1 MEHAFANQSL
11 PYEQLYY
18 HSPIGTAFLS
28 PDATA
33 WIGANPSFCEM
44 LGYSEEE
51 LRDIPYAQVAVR
63 APDERAALL
72 APLLNGSLTNLT
84 LKESLSRKD
93 GSAVSA
99 RLCLFPV
106 QSAGIVRGI
115 AVQVTEILQTVPPD
129 TLSEETILR
138 LVLDHAQDLITVST
152 PDGITRYVSP
162 AIHSILGYEPDELI
176 GRNNTSLYHPDDI
189 RQLQAQA
196 FRDIGVFECRVRH
209 RDGHYLWFETTF
221 EILRTSDGQFDKIV
235 GIGRDITARKK
246 FEDNLAEAQRLARIG
261 SWEWDLDS
269 GRFSCSDE
277 MHRMFDARIDRHRSD
292 LEAFLDCLHPG
303 DKSRIQANLQEVFK
317 GGFHEADFR
326 IVTLGGETRL
336 IHARIK
342 TICMPGSEKV
352 SRLLGTLQDI
362 TDSRLMEAQLRE
374 SEQRYKSLFDYNP
387 SGVYSFDLEG
397 NFTSLNASLEKMLGY
412 TREELMP
419 GSFVHLVYPPDLPR
433 TQANFNRAAQG
444 EPHNYEAVVLHKD
457 GSLLDLTVTN
467 VPIFVDDRVVGVFG
481 IASDITERKRH
492 MEQIEKLSYEHA
504 LILSSVSEG
513 IFGVDR
519 EGRGIFLNPPGARM
533 LGCEAEL
540 FAGRPYQES
549 VHHTRADGTRYAEGK
564 SPVHQTIRDGRPRAA
579 REDIF
584 WRTDGPSFLADY
596 RVTPITDRGEIR
608 GAVVVW
614 RDITSEVEVMRAKE
628 SAERADHA
636 KSEFLAIMS
645 HELRTPMNGI
655 MGMTDLL
662 LDTPLSESQ
671 REYAEIVMK
680 SSRSLLRILND
691 ILDFSKIEAGK
702 LDLECESVV
711 PAELLE
717 SVRELFAVKA
727 DEKGIA
733 LDVRTEE
740 DTQATFGGDATR
752 IRQVLVNLVG
762 NAIKFTETGSVTV
775 RVCRVRSEEP
785 AGDMLEFEVTDTGI
799 GIPADKLDRL
809 FQSFSQLHPA
819 FNRKYGGTGL
829 GLAICKRLVELMGG
843 RIEAHS
849 EEGAGSRFRFTLPA
863 SCDSLRQ

>member
-1 MEHAFANQSL
+1 MEHAFANPSL
-11 PYEQLYY
+11 PFEQLYY

-28 PDATA
+28 PDADA
-33 WIGANPSFCEM
+33 WVGANPSFCGM
-44 LGYSEEE
+44 LGYGEEE
-51 LRDIPYAQVAVR
+51 LQSMPYSQLAVLSVSDR
-63 APDERAALL
+63 EERL
-72 APLLNGSLTNLT
+72 APLLAGSLPSLALT
-84 LKESLSRKD
+84 ETFARKD
-93 GSAVSA
+93 GSPVTA
-99 RLCLFPV
+99 RLHLIPIR
-106 QSAGIVRGI
+106 SEGIIQVI
-115 AVQVTEILQTVPPD
+115 AVQVTELIPTAPAD

-162 AIHSILGYEPDELI
+162 AIQSVLGYEPAELI
-176 GRNNTSLYHPDDI
+176 GRNNMALYHPDDV
-189 RQLQAQA
+189 RQLMTQT
-196 FRDIGVFECRVRH
+196 FRDVDVFECRVRH

-221 EILRTSDGQFDKIV
+221 EVLRTANGELDKIV
-235 GIGRDITARKK
+235 GIGRDVTARKK
-246 FEDNLAEAQRLARIG
+246 FEENLAEAQRLARIG
-261 SWEWDLDS
+261 SWDWEIAG

-277 MHRMFDARIDRHRSD
+277 MHRMFEGRIDRDRID
-292 LEAFLDCLHPG
+292 LEAFFACLHV
-303 DKSRIQANLQEVFK
+303 DDRDRIEANLQKALK

-326 IVTLGGETRL
+326 IVTAGGDTRL
-336 IHARIK
+336 IHARIQS
-342 TICMPGSEKV
+342 ILMPDTGEV
-352 SRLLGTLQDI
+352 ERLLGTVQDI
-362 TDSRLMEAQLRE
+362 TERRQMEEQLRE
-374 SEQRYKSLFDYNP
+374 SEQRYKSLFNYNP

-397 NFTSLNASLEKMLGY
+397 NFTSLNGSLEKMLGY

-419 GSFVHLVYPPDLPR
+419 GSFVRLVFPPDLPR

-444 EPHNYEAVVLHKD
+444 VPHNYEALIVHKN
-457 GSLLDLTVTN
+457 GSLLDLSVTN

-492 MEQIEKLSYEHA
+492 MEQIEKLSDEHA

-533 LGCEAEL
+533 LGCEPEL

-549 VHHTRADGTRYAEGK
+549 VHHTRADGSRYAEGK
-564 SPVHQTIRDGRPRAA
+564 SPVHLTIQDGQPRAA
-579 REDIF
+579 REDVF
-584 WRTDGPSFLADY
+584 WRTDGSSFLADY
-596 RVTPITDRGEIR
+596 RVTPIADRGEIR

-614 RDITSEVEVMRAKE
+614 RDITSEVEVLKAKE

-662 LDTPLSESQ
+662 LDTPLSDTQ

-680 SSRSLLRILND
+680 SSRNLLRILND

-702 LDLECESVV
+702 LDLECEPVD
-711 PAELLE
+711 PAQLLE
-717 SVRELFAVKA
+717 SVRELFEVKA
-727 DEKGIA
+727 DEKGVV
-733 LDVRTEE
+733 LDMRIE
-740 DTQATFGGDATR
+740 DGTPATFGGDAAR

-762 NAIKFTETGSVTV
+762 NAIKFTDAGRVSV
-775 RVCRVRSEEP
+775 RLRRAPNERHAP
-785 AGDMLEFEVTDTGI
+785 DMLEFEVSDTGI

-809 FQSFSQLHPA
+809 FQSFSQLHPGI
-819 FNRKYGGTGL
+819 NRKYGGTGL

-843 RIEAHS
+843 RIEARS
-849 EEGAGSRFRFTLPA
+849 EEGAGSLFRFTLLA
-863 SCDSLRQ
+863 SCDSEQR

>member
-1 MEHAFANQSL
+1 M
-11 PYEQLYY
+11 PYEQLYRQ
-18 HSPIGTAFLS
+18 SPLGTAFLS
-28 PDATA
+28 PDGAVL
-33 WIGANPSFCEM
+33 IGVNPAFCEM
-44 LGYSEEE
+44 LSYSEEE
-51 LRDIPYAQVAVR
+51 LQGMPYAQLAIHVPGEHAERVAS
-63 APDERAALL
+63 LL
-72 APLLNGSLTNLT
+72 DGSLPILAF
-84 LKESLSRKD
+84 KETYARKD

-99 RLCLFPV
+99 RLHLFPIK
-106 QSAGIVRGI
+106 SEGIVRGL
-115 AVQVTEILQTVPPD
+115 AVQATEVIRTESSD
-129 TLSEETILR
+129 SLSEETILR
-138 LVLDHAQDLITVST
+138 LVLDHAQDLITIST

-162 AIHSILGYEPDELI
+162 AIHSVLGYEPAELI
-176 GRNNTSLYHPDDI
+176 GRNNAALYHPDDVK
-189 RQLQAQA
+189 QLQAQPL
-196 FRDIGVFECRVRH
+196 RDIGAFECRVRH
-209 RDGHYLWFETTF
+209 RDGHYLCFETTF
-221 EILRTSDGQFDKIV
+221 EMLRTPDGALDKIV

-246 FEDNLAEAQRLARIG
+246 FEDNLAEAQRMARIG
-261 SWEWDLDS
+261 SWEWDIAA
-269 GRFSCSDE
+269 GRFSCSVE
-277 MHRMFDARIDRHRSD
+277 MHRMFEARIDRHRID
-292 LEAFLDCLHPG
+292 LEAFIACLHPDDRSG
-303 DKSRIQANLQEVFK
+303 VRARLQEALK
-317 GGFHEADFR
+317 GGFHEAEFR
-326 IVTLGGETRL
+326 IVTLGGDTRL
-336 IHARIK
+336 IHARVQALRV
-342 TICMPGSEKV
+342 PDSDEV
-352 SRLLGTLQDI
+352 DRLLGTLQDI
-362 TDSRLMEAQLRE
+362 TESRKMEAQLRE

-387 SGVYSFDLEG
+387 SGVYSFDLAG
-397 NFTSLNASLEKMLGY
+397 NFTSLNGSLEKMLGY

-457 GSLLDLTVTN
+457 GSLLDLAVTN

-481 IASDITERKRH
+481 IASDITERNRH
-492 MEQIEKLSYEHA
+492 MEQIEKLSSEHA
-504 LILSSVSEG
+504 LILNSVSEG

-519 EGRGIFLNPPGARM
+519 DGRGIFLNPPGARM
-533 LGCEAEL
+533 LGCEPEL
-540 FAGRPYQES
+540 FAGTPYQET
-549 VHHTRADGTRYAEGK
+549 VYHTRADGSAYAEGK
-564 SPVHQTIRDGRPRAA
+564 SPIHQTIRDGQPRAA

-584 WRTDGPSFLADY
+584 WRTDGSSFLADY
-596 RVTPITDRGEIR
+596 RVTPIVDRGEIR

-614 RDITSEVEVMRAKE
+614 RDITSEVEVLKAKE

-711 PAELLE
+711 SAQLLE

-733 LDVRTEE
+733 LDVRIADGTPE
-740 DTQATFGGDATR
+740 TFDGDAAR

-762 NAIKFTETGSVTV
+762 NAVKFTESGSVTV
-775 RVCRVRSEEP
+775 RLRRVRNEEL
-785 AGDMLEFEVTDTGI
+785 AADMLEFEVEDTGI

-809 FQSFSQLHPA
+809 FHSFSQLHPA

-849 EEGAGSRFRFTLPA
+849 EEGAGSLFRFTLLA
-863 SCDSLRQ
+863 SCDLKHR